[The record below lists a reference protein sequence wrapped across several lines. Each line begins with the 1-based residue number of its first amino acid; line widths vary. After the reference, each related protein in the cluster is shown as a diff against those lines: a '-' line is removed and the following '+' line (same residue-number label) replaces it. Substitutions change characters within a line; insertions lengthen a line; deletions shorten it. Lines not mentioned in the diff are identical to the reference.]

1 METNFNGSEGG
12 TTEDLRRKSRVM
24 RSEAQWAELIEA
36 HRRSGMTIEAF
47 CRQERIG
54 RSSFTRW
61 RGQLAANSAAD
72 RKATDFLAIPIRG
85 GAGIELELGSMQ
97 VHLDA
102 FSSKRL
108 LEALLDRIRQTP

>member
-1 METNFNGSEGG
+1 MDTNFNVSEGG
-12 TTEDLRRKSRVM
+12 MTEDLGKKSRIM

-61 RGQLAANSAAD
+61 RGQLTASSAAD
-72 RKATDFLAIPIRG
+72 QKATDFLAIPIRG
-85 GAGIELELGSMQ
+85 GAGIELELDGMQ
-97 VHLDA
+97 VRLDA
-102 FSSKRL
+102 SSSKRL
-108 LEALLDRIRQTP
+108 LEALLDRVRQTP